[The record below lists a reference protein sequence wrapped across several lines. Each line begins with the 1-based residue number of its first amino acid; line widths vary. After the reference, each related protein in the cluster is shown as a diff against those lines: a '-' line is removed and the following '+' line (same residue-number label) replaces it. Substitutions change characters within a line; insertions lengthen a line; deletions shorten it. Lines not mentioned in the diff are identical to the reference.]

1 MKDNVVVKE
10 LLIKMRLQSGKKGAK
25 NEGQTS
31 GQLSPAARE
40 ILIQECV
47 ERVMKELEHKS
58 ER

>member
-10 LLIKMRLQSGKKGAK
+10 LLIKMRLQSGKQGAK
-25 NEGQTS
+25 NQGQSS

-40 ILIQECV
+40 ILIQECID
-47 ERVMKELEHKS
+47 RVMKELENKN

>member
-10 LLIKMRLQSGKKGAK
+10 LLIKMRLQSGKQGAK
-25 NEGQTS
+25 NERQSS
-31 GQLSPAARE
+31 GQLSPATRE